1 MLYMNWSKIGH
12 AAIMTMPMYRE
23 HAPRTC
29 MHTLYMYIT
38 AGFEIS
44 RSPQAGRLG
53 APLTPC
59 MRLYNADE
67 PSMGVCTSG
76 LRCSATAKF
85 CKHAKNMQRRDV
97 VQEPEPGS

>member
-1 MLYMNWSKIGH
+1 
-12 AAIMTMPMYRE
+12 
-23 HAPRTC
+23 

-76 LRCSATAKF
+76 GTCAASATAES
-85 CKHAKNMQRRDV
+85 CEHAQNMQRRGV